1 MKGQVAVEY
10 LIIISVALMILTP
23 LSLYVNQALRGY
35 TDNTRISKAWTAVN
49 KLGESADWV
58 YSQGPPAKL
67 TFKIYIPDGIEE
79 ASLNDKTFLFKIKT
93 SSGTSDI
100 FYTTVS
106 DLDGYLPKKSGY
118 YYVSLTAFSNYVN
131 VSVV

>member
-1 MKGQVAVEY
+1 MKGQVAIEY
-10 LIIISVALMILTP
+10 LIIISVALIILIP
-23 LSLYVNQALRGY
+23 LALYVNQSLMDYR
-35 TDNTRISKAWTAVN
+35 DNTKISKAWTAVK

-58 YSQGPPAKL
+58 ISQGPPAKL
-67 TFKIYIPDGIEE
+67 TLKIYIPDDVEQI
-79 ASLNDKTFLFKIKT
+79 SLDSKTFIFKVRT
-93 SSGTSDI
+93 SAGISDV

-106 DLDGYLPKKSGY
+106 ELDGSIPTKSGY

>member
-1 MKGQVAVEY
+1 M
-10 LIIISVALMILTP
+10 S
-23 LSLYVNQALRGY
+23 R
-35 TDNTRISKAWTAVN
+35 AWDTVK

-67 TFKIYIPDGIEE
+67 TLEIYIPDDVEE
-79 ASLNDKTFLFKIKT
+79 ISLSDKTFLFKVRT
-93 SSGTSDI
+93 SAGISDA

-106 DLDGYLPKKSGY
+106 DLDGSLSTKSGY